1 MTTLRFSPVALS
13 LGLFLAVTFILCVLW
28 GLIFPQQ
35 VSMQRALEVIFPW
48 FAWLSWGSFLL
59 GLAESFLYG
68 VYAAAVFVPLYN
80 TINRWSSHTPAQA

>member
-28 GLIFPQQ
+28 GLVFPQQ

-48 FAWLSWGSFLL
+48 FTWLSWGGFLL

-80 TINRWSSHTPAQA
+80 TINRWSGHTPAKA